1 MDQPE
6 PAEIIEASTTWAWKH
21 VTIDPPPA
29 AQAAR
34 RRRPRKQDK
43 LPPWDPKSALT
54 VVITYRGGAEAW
66 YELRTRGRTFRMRGD
81 LGIHDVMRRVHGL
94 D

>member
-6 PAEIIEASTTWAWKH
+6 HDEIIEGSTTWKWIH

-34 RRRPRKQDK
+34 RRRPRKQAP
-43 LPPWDPKSALT
+43 LPAWNPKSALT
-54 VVITYRGGAEAW
+54 LTVTYRGGAEAW
-66 YELRTRGRTFRMRGD
+66 YEVRGRGRTFRMRGD
-81 LGIHDVMRRVHGL
+81 LGIHDVMRRIYGL